1 MESFLLQAT
10 LYLVAIVVAVP
21 LAARAGMG
29 SVLGYLLAGVA
40 IGPVL
45 GLVGEEASSLQHFA
59 EFGVVMMLFLI
70 GLELNPRALWSMRQK
85 LVGLGGL
92 QLVLTVAAVFA
103 AALAVGQPAR
113 AALALGL
120 ILALSSTAI
129 VVQMLS
135 EKRLMQTAG
144 GRASFAVLLMQDIA
158 VIPMLA
164 LLPLLALPGA
174 RELARAQ
181 TAGHGAVAAWLD
193 TLPGWGMT
201 LITFGAVAA
210 TVAAGHFLV
219 KPLFRFTQ
227 GSRLSEVNTAVALMI
242 VVGIAS
248 LMNLVGLSPAL
259 GTFLAGVVLADS
271 EFRHE
276 LESNLEPF
284 KGLLMGLFFIAVGAG
299 INLHVLAEGPVKI
312 VFLVLA
318 LVVLKAGVLFGL
330 ARLFGLQGTDRWLF
344 ALGLAQAG
352 EFSLVLVS
360 FASGQRILPPSV
372 AEKALLVIA
381 LSMLVAPILFVL
393 FERLARRS
401 KAPPRPEHDT
411 VDEPQPIIIAGAGRF
426 GQVVNRMV
434 TMSGFETTVID
445 ADLATVQRLRTFGY
459 KGYFGDP
466 TRPQLLAAAGL
477 SKARVLVVAL
487 DDKGAANQLVAYARK
502 ARPDLHIIARARDR
516 YHVYD
521 LHAAGAND
529 IVREMFDS
537 SCRAARYVLENVGLS
552 AFEAHELERL
562 FWKLDRSSLRDLA
575 KVWEPGVPPEKN
587 LAYVRRV
594 QELNAQFEAQML
606 DQFAKRR
613 SEAAEAEAEPKSA
626 PERPQDRDLIKEG

>member
-21 LAARAGMG
+21 LATRAGMG
-29 SVLGYLLAGVA
+29 SVLGYLLAGVL

-45 GLVGEEASSLQHFA
+45 GLVGDEAHSLQHFA

-70 GLELNPRALWSMRQK
+70 GLELNPRALWSMRDK
-85 LVGLGGL
+85 LLGLGGL
-92 QLVLTVAAVFA
+92 QLALTVAAVSGV
-103 AALAVGQPAR
+103 ALAVGQPPR

-129 VVQMLS
+129 VVQMLT

-174 RELARAQ
+174 RELARAEA
-181 TAGHGAVAAWLD
+181 AGHGAVAMWLD

-201 LITFGAVAA
+201 LITLGAVAA

-227 GSRLSEVNTAVALMI
+227 GSKLREVNTAVALMI

-271 EFRHE
+271 EFKHE

-299 INLHVLAEGPVKI
+299 INLDVLMAGPVKI
-312 VFLVLA
+312 GLLVLG
-318 LVVLKAGVLFGL
+318 LVALKAGVLFGL
-330 ARLFGLQGTDRWLF
+330 ARLFGLQGTDKWLF

-372 AEKALLVIA
+372 AEKVLLVIA
-381 LSMLVAPILFVL
+381 LSMLVAPILFLL

-401 KAPPRPEHDT
+401 KAAPRPEHDT
-411 VDEPQPIIIAGAGRF
+411 VEEPQPVIIAGAGRF

-434 TMSGFETTVID
+434 TMSGFDTTVID
-445 ADLATVQRLRTFGY
+445 ADLPTVQRLRTFGY
-459 KGYFGDP
+459 KAYFGDP

-487 DDKGAANQLVAYARK
+487 DDKGASNRLVAYARK

-552 AFEAHELERL
+552 AFEAHELEKL
-562 FWKLDRSSLRDLA
+562 FWKLDRSAVRDLA
-575 KVWEPGVPPEKN
+575 KVWQPGVPVEKN
-587 LAYVRRV
+587 LAYVRRL
-594 QELNAQFEAQML
+594 QELNAEFEAQML
-606 DQFAKRR
+606 GQFAQKRG
-613 SEAAEAEAEPKSA
+613 EAAKNEPDAA
-626 PERPQDRDLIKEG
+626 PERPQDRDLIEEG

>member
-21 LAARAGMG
+21 LATRAGMG
-29 SVLGYLLAGVA
+29 SVLGYLLAGVL

-45 GLVGEEASSLQHFA
+45 GLVGDEAHSLQHFA

-70 GLELNPRALWSMRQK
+70 GLELNPKALWSMRDK
-85 LVGLGGL
+85 LLGLGGL
-92 QLVLTVAAVFA
+92 QLTLTVAAVSGV
-103 AALAVGQPAR
+103 ALAVGQPPR

-174 RELARAQ
+174 RELARAE
-181 TAGHGAVAAWLD
+181 TAGHGAVAMWLE

-201 LITFGAVAA
+201 LITLGAVAA

-227 GSRLSEVNTAVALMI
+227 SSKLREVNTAVALMI

-271 EFRHE
+271 EFKHE

-299 INLHVLAEGPVKI
+299 INLDVLLAGPLKI
-312 VFLVLA
+312 GLLVLA
-318 LVVLKAGVLFGL
+318 LVALKAGVLFGL
-330 ARLFGLQGTDRWLF
+330 ARIFGLHGTDRWLF
-344 ALGLAQAG
+344 TLGLAQAG

-372 AEKALLVIA
+372 AEKVLLVIA
-381 LSMLVAPILFVL
+381 LSMLVAPILFLL

-401 KAPPRPEHDT
+401 KAAPRPEHDT
-411 VDEPQPIIIAGAGRF
+411 VEEPQPVIIAGAGRF

-434 TMSGFETTVID
+434 TMSGFDTTVID
-445 ADLATVQRLRTFGY
+445 ADLPTVQRLRTFGY
-459 KGYFGDP
+459 KAYFGDP

-487 DDKGAANQLVAYARK
+487 DDKGASNRLVAYARK

-552 AFEAHELERL
+552 AFEAHELEKL
-562 FWKLDRSSLRDLA
+562 FWKLDRSAVRDLA
-575 KVWEPGVPPEKN
+575 KVWQPGVPVEKN
-587 LAYVRRV
+587 LAYVRRL
-594 QELNAQFEAQML
+594 QELNAEFEAQML
-606 DQFAKRR
+606 GQFAQKRG
-613 SEAAEAEAEPKSA
+613 EAAKNEPDAA
-626 PERPQDRDLIKEG
+626 PERPQDRNLIEEG

>member
-21 LAARAGMG
+21 LATRAGMG
-29 SVLGYLLAGVA
+29 SVLGYLLAGVL

-45 GLVGEEASSLQHFA
+45 GLVGDEAHSLQHFA

-70 GLELNPRALWSMRQK
+70 GLELNPRALWSMRDK
-85 LVGLGGL
+85 LLGLGGL
-92 QLVLTVAAVFA
+92 QLALTVAAVSGV
-103 AALAVGQPAR
+103 ALAVGQPPR

-129 VVQMLS
+129 VVQMLT

-174 RELARAQ
+174 RELARAEA
-181 TAGHGAVAAWLD
+181 AGHGAVAMWLD

-201 LITFGAVAA
+201 LITLGAVAA

-227 GSRLSEVNTAVALMI
+227 GSKLREVNTAVALMI

-271 EFRHE
+271 EFKHE

-299 INLHVLAEGPVKI
+299 INLDVLMAGPVKI
-312 VFLVLA
+312 GLLVLG
-318 LVVLKAGVLFGL
+318 LVALKAGVLFGL
-330 ARLFGLQGTDRWLF
+330 ARLFGLQGTDKWLF

-372 AEKALLVIA
+372 AEKVLLVIA
-381 LSMLVAPILFVL
+381 LSMLVAPILFLL

-401 KAPPRPEHDT
+401 KAAPRPEHDT
-411 VDEPQPIIIAGAGRF
+411 VDESHPVIIAGAGRF

-434 TMSGFETTVID
+434 TMSGFDTTVID
-445 ADLATVQRLRTFGY
+445 ADLPTVQRLRTFGY
-459 KGYFGDP
+459 KAYFGDP

-487 DDKGAANQLVAYARK
+487 DDKGASNRLVDYARK

-552 AFEAHELERL
+552 AFEAHELEKL
-562 FWKLDRSSLRDLA
+562 FWKLDRSAVHDLA
-575 KVWEPGVPPEKN
+575 KVWQPGVPVEKN
-587 LAYVRRV
+587 LAYVRRL
-594 QELNAQFEAQML
+594 QELNAEFEAQML
-606 DQFAKRR
+606 GQFAQKR
-613 SEAAEAEAEPKSA
+613 SEAAKTGPEAA
-626 PERPQDRDLIKEG
+626 PERPQDRDLIEEG

>member
-21 LAARAGMG
+21 LATRAGMG
-29 SVLGYLLAGVA
+29 SVLGYLLAGVL

-45 GLVGEEASSLQHFA
+45 GLVGDEAHSLQHFA

-70 GLELNPRALWSMRQK
+70 GLELNPKALWSMRDK
-85 LVGLGGL
+85 LLGLGGL
-92 QLVLTVAAVFA
+92 QLTLTVAAVSGV
-103 AALAVGQPAR
+103 ALAVGQPPR

-174 RELARAQ
+174 RELARAG
-181 TAGHGAVAAWLD
+181 TAGHGAVAMWLE

-201 LITFGAVAA
+201 LITLGAVAA

-227 GSRLSEVNTAVALMI
+227 SSKLREVNTAVALMI

-271 EFRHE
+271 EFKHE

-299 INLHVLAEGPVKI
+299 INLDVLLAGPLKI
-312 VFLVLA
+312 GLLVLA
-318 LVVLKAGVLFGL
+318 LVALKAGVLFGL
-330 ARLFGLQGTDRWLF
+330 ARIFGLHGTDRWLF
-344 ALGLAQAG
+344 TLGLAQAG

-372 AEKALLVIA
+372 AEKVLLVIA
-381 LSMLVAPILFVL
+381 LSMLVAPILFLL

-401 KAPPRPEHDT
+401 KAAPRPEHDT
-411 VDEPQPIIIAGAGRF
+411 VEEPQPVIIAGAGRF

-434 TMSGFETTVID
+434 TMSGFDTTVID
-445 ADLATVQRLRTFGY
+445 ADLPTVQRLRTFGY
-459 KGYFGDP
+459 KAYFGDP

-487 DDKGAANQLVAYARK
+487 DDKGASNRLVAYARK

-552 AFEAHELERL
+552 AFEAHELEKL
-562 FWKLDRSSLRDLA
+562 FWKLDRSAVRDLA
-575 KVWEPGVPPEKN
+575 KVWQPGVPVEKN
-587 LAYVRRV
+587 LAYVRRL
-594 QELNAQFEAQML
+594 QELNAEFEAQML
-606 DQFAKRR
+606 GQFAQKRG
-613 SEAAEAEAEPKSA
+613 EAAKNEPDAA
-626 PERPQDRDLIKEG
+626 PERPQDRDLIEEG